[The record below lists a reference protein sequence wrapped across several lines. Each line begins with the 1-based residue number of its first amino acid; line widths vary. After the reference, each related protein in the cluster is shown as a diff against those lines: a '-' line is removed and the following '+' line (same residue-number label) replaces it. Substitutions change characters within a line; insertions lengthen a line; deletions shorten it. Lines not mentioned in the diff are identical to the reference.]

1 MVSVLAVE
9 ELVSVVSVVAVL
21 SVVTVVPV
29 VSTGGEGRMNS
40 SIAPMGIAREIY
52 PRNFKLFHHSKLF
65 RGFK

>member
-29 VSTGGEGRMNS
+29 VSTGGGGMNS

-52 PRNFKLFHHSKLF
+52 PRNFKLFHRSKLF

>member
-29 VSTGGEGRMNS
+29 VSTGGGGDELINRAYGDR
-40 SIAPMGIAREIY
+40 ARNLPQE
-52 PRNFKLFHHSKLF
+52 L
-65 RGFK
+65 